1 MLCGMFSGIPGFY
14 TDASS
19 TTHTPV
25 VTAKYIRRLYIYQ
38 DTLMSLVFVYIVIRK
53 DFVALLL

>member
-1 MLCGMFSGIPGFY
+1 MGCLAASQAS
-14 TDASS
+14 TLDAGS